1 VRAFSRCC
9 FSNAQSFHV
18 RSELAT
24 QIHAVFS
31 VFLSAQPDAILNSST
46 QDNPP
51 LTYPPP
57 FLLVSSAESSP
68 SQDITRFQ
76 STNADI
82 VIGTPGRIEEFLLGK
97 GKDTVSTRE
106 LEVLVL
112 DEADR

>member
-1 VRAFSRCC
+1 MLVGISFI
-9 FSNAQSFHV
+9 SFHV
-18 RSELAT
+18 SSELAT

-31 VFLSAQPDAILNSST
+31 VFLSAQPAASPNFPSAST
-46 QDNPP
+46 LDPSP

-57 FLLVSSAESSP
+57 LLLVSSAESSP
-68 SQDITRFQ
+68 SQDLTRFL

-97 GKDTVSTRE
+97 GKDTVNARE